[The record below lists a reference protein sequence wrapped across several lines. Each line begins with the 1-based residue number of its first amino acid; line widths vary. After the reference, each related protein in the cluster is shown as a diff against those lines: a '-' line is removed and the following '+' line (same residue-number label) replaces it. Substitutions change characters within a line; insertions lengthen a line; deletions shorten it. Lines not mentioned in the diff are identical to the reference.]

1 MRGLLKILALLVV
14 GAAPI
19 NASEPPKPLIFLA
32 SQSGKQTLNSSEGGG
47 NPFAS
52 ALIELLA
59 RPGMKLGDLPR
70 TLSELTAQKSQGVQ
84 QADVPSRAEPAM
96 WRIQPVGVGET
107 RMALVLVIS
116 DYAASDSAQS
126 LPGARLDADRVSG
139 ALRQAGFETQT
150 VIDPNS
156 AQLRAALDS
165 FAIRSSAADV
175 ALLYTTGH
183 GVEVR
188 GNIHLLLGDYP
199 VAQGSAPLA
208 TYGVPLGEIAA
219 SVKGRRASLVF
230 YGGCR
235 DNPFSK

>member
-1 MRGLLKILALLVV
+1 MLRILALLVV

-19 NASEPPKPLIFLA
+19 NASEPQKPLIFLA
-32 SQSGKQTLNSSEGGG
+32 SQSGKQTLDAGEGGG

-59 RPGMKLGDLPR
+59 RPGMKLGDLPHS
-70 TLSELTAQKSQGVQ
+70 LSELTSQKSQGVQ
-84 QADVPSRAEPAM
+84 QADVPLRAEPAT

-107 RMALVLVIS
+107 RVALVLVIS

-126 LPGARLDADRVSG
+126 LPGARLDAHRVSE

-150 VIDPNS
+150 VVDPKS
-156 AQLRAALDS
+156 AQLRAALDG
-165 FAIRSSAADV
+165 FAIRSGAADV

-183 GVEVR
+183 GVEVK

-199 VAQGSAPLA
+199 VAQGSGALA
-208 TYGVPLGEIAA
+208 THSVRLAEIAA
-219 SVKGRRASLVF
+219 SAKGRRASLVF

-235 DNPFSK
+235 DNPFSN